1 VSPLTLI
8 SRRLSRPALRF
19 LIVLAFTVAGLS
31 ANAAAAY
38 AVGAPTFSALPGG
51 GPGGQIASSFW
62 ITATSNPNNNTG
74 GNNID
79 CYQSLNGGSWG
90 NIGGSVS
97 ANGSWVTDSWQ
108 VTQAGLHQ
116 IYCTAKGANGST
128 AQTGS
133 PSSPALSFVYDPTT
147 PSVGAGLS
155 GGWGDNGWYAS
166 APSVYEYDGGDSTPW
181 GYIYSRWCSP
191 SYNQGYNTETCYAET
206 AAGKVGAGSTGLYY
220 DSVAPSVSTAISGG
234 SAQNGWYSSAPSIS
248 PSAWDGTSGVWYDS
262 CTQLANGVNYVTCS
276 ATDVAGNGAT
286 DAATQVNL
294 DTQTPATAVPSSTG
308 VWYSSRSAI
317 PSLAVSASEATDY
330 SGLTSLSCA
339 NPNSGAAGSY
349 SLTQGVGAS
358 SSLQGTYPATDVTPG
373 TNTVTCTNTTGAGNT
388 AASSFDVLYD
398 PQTPTVQI
406 TTTADATRWYRSIA
420 SIPQVSVSGTLGAS
434 GIASFACSADG
445 IAPQTYS
452 SATGGTVNLAGL
464 HQGSGTI
471 TCTLLAN
478 NGLSATTT
486 QTLKLDTTT
495 PTVAYSTTASRSLWY
510 TNTNLPEVDVNGAT
524 TGASGVDHLTCNGD
538 GLPTDYTITGASGT
552 IPAAD
557 LDQGAGQ
564 ISCAST
570 SGAGISS
577 SAATL
582 GVQIDDTVPTVTLN
596 SSLDS
601 AAWYPSAF
609 AIPAVNV
616 ASTSGPSGIA
626 SITCQAPDAPNTLTT
641 ATGTLDL
648 STLRDG
654 SDTITCTPMSPAG
667 VDGSPATLLV
677 QLDSQTPTLTFAGRA
692 SQTKWYDSVGSIPE
706 LDTDATTG
714 ASGLASIDCSGDG
727 IATQSAAASG
737 TAVALSGLQ
746 QGTGA
751 VTCTATSLSGLTS
764 RPQAFTLNLDGGA
777 PSAAW
782 STSESETTWY
792 PSTASVPAL
801 TLDAA
806 AGGPSGV
813 DHITCTG
820 DGFSSNVTISATS
833 GTLHPTGFGD
843 GANTITCVPYSGAG
857 VSGAAIA
864 RTILVDSTRPA
875 VALSGT
881 DSSTWYPAAQTVSAD
896 ASADTDPSGVESISC
911 AVDGGGPTVTNDAHA
926 SQAVSGDGVHAV
938 SCHALSG
945 AGASG
950 ADANTTVRID
960 TQAPA
965 VTQTVIPAGPSDPAG
980 SVEVVV
986 TAAETHPLSGIAST
1000 SCSLDHQPATVVQG
1014 SKQTIGVTS
1023 AGLHSL
1029 VCSATTNAGV
1039 AGSDST
1045 QTYTVNAD
1053 PSQFSLQYGTVPT
1066 AWQAATVTVPVA
1078 LTGATANAYS
1088 SLTCTV
1094 DGGSPTS
1101 IAGTSG
1107 SVDVTASGSQQLA
1120 CYATA
1125 ANGADTAA
1133 QTQTVKIDK
1142 QTPTAG
1148 WSTSATPGGEQVTL
1162 LGSEPT
1168 LLSGIAAE
1176 SCSVDGGPAQRSSTP
1191 HLAVAVNGNG
1201 SHTLDCTITSGAGVT
1216 AHVTHAAT
1224 VTVPVPAPIAVA
1236 TPDPTRW
1243 YAAAQS
1249 VVLGIPTG
1257 GPAVTAVRC
1266 TQGGAATSYPVSGAN
1281 VTVPVPAPGG
1291 DVRCVD
1297 LDATGQQSTTVDFPV
1312 HIDTGA
1318 PTGYFTQTGP
1328 RTAVAA
1334 VSNPGTSGIQ
1344 TVTVQYQVGSG
1355 AWVTIPGAYDP
1366 AGSEISVALPAAL
1379 QQPGVQY
1386 ALRLLAVNNAGG
1398 RSTIATMKDG
1408 TPATGSAPA
1417 SPANP
1422 FAGAAVRGGL
1432 YVGTV
1437 PPGGRVRVA
1446 RMVPQ
1451 TRKVHVKRGGKT
1463 VVRIQP
1469 LYRLVAKRVTVHGR
1483 TTVRQVKVPVLRRTY
1498 VWQINTAA
1506 LAPTLT
1512 VSYGQTVGLAGTLT
1526 LAAGQVSGQTV
1537 TIVQQGNHRR
1547 LTATTTAGGSFTATL
1562 GAGGTRTVTYTLA
1575 GVSHTVT
1582 IRVRGQV
1589 AATVR
1594 GAAPRRTL
1602 TVAAAGA
1609 TGRVAY
1615 QLQQNWGG
1623 RWPTVGPTR
1632 RTDRLG
1638 HAAVPLPAAVASTPP
1653 SRLRVVVSTQPA
1665 WPYLNVKE
1673 DA

>member
-1 VSPLTLI
+1 MPSA
-8 SRRLSRPALRF
+8 RPRF
-19 LIVLAFTVAGLS
+19 T
-31 ANAAAAY
+31 
-38 AVGAPTFSALPGG
+38 ALPGG
-51 GPGGQIASSFW
+51 GPGGEIASSFW

-97 ANGSWVTDSWQ
+97 ANGSYVTDSWQ
-108 VTQAGLHQ
+108 VTQPGLHQ
-116 IYCTAKGANGST
+116 IYCTAKGASGST

-133 PSSPALSFVYDPTT
+133 PSAPALSFVYDPTT
-147 PSVGAGLS
+147 PSVGASLS
-155 GGWGDNGWYAS
+155 GGWGNNGWYAS
-166 APSVYEYDGGDSTPW
+166 APSVNEYDGGDSTPW
-181 GYIYSRWCSP
+181 GYVYSRWCSP

-206 AAGKVGAGSTGLYY
+206 AAGRVGAGSTGLYY

-234 SAQNGWYSSAPSIS
+234 SAENGWYSSAPSIS

-262 CTQLANGVNYVTCS
+262 CTALAVGVNYVTCS
-276 ATDVAGNGAT
+276 ATDIAGSGAA

-294 DTQTPATAVPSSTG
+294 DTQTPSNSVPSSTG
-308 VWYSSRSAI
+308 VWYSSRAAI
-317 PSLAVSASEATDY
+317 PSLAVRGAEATDY

-339 NPNSGAAGSY
+339 DPNSGSAGNY
-349 SLTQGVGAS
+349 SLTQAVGAS

-373 TNTVTCTNTTGAGNT
+373 PNTVTCTSSTGAGNT
-388 AASSFDVLYD
+388 ARSSFAVLYD

-406 TTTADATRWYRSIA
+406 TTTADSSRWYPSVA
-420 SIPQVSVSGTLGAS
+420 SIPQVSITGTVGAS
-434 GIASFACSADG
+434 GIASFACTGDG
-445 IAPQTYS
+445 IAPQSYS
-452 SATGGTVNLAGL
+452 TATGGTVNLAGL
-464 HQGSGTI
+464 NQGTGTI

-495 PTVAYSTTASRSLWY
+495 PTVAYSTTASSSLWY
-510 TNTNLPEVDVNGAT
+510 TNSNLPELDVNAAT
-524 TGASGVDHLTCNGD
+524 TGSSGVDHITCNGD
-538 GLPTDYTITGASGT
+538 GLPSDYTITGASGT

-557 LDQGAGQ
+557 LEQGAGQ

-570 SGAGISS
+570 TGAGINS

-582 GVQIDDTVPTVTLN
+582 TVQIDDTVPTVTLTSN
-596 SSLDS
+596 EDS
-601 AAWYPSAF
+601 AAWYPSAT
-609 AIPAVNV
+609 AIPAVTV
-616 ASTSGPSGIA
+616 TSTSGPSGIA
-626 SITCQAPDAPNTLTT
+626 SITCQAPDAPNTLTS
-641 ATGTLDL
+641 ASGTLDL
-648 STLRDG
+648 SSLRDG

-667 VDGSPATLLV
+667 VDGSAATLLV
-677 QLDSQTPTLTFAGRA
+677 QLDSQTPTLSFAGHA
-692 SQTKWYDSVGSIPE
+692 SQTEWYDSVGAIPE
-706 LDTDATTG
+706 LDTDASTG
-714 ASGLASIDCSGDG
+714 PSGLASIDCSGDG
-727 IATQSAAASG
+727 IANQSAAASG
-737 TAVALSGLQ
+737 TAVALSGLT

-751 VTCTATSLSGLTS
+751 VTCTATSVSGLTS

-777 PSAAW
+777 PSVAW

-792 PSTASVPAL
+792 PSTASVPTLAL
-801 TLDAA
+801 NAA

-813 DHITCTG
+813 DHITCSG
-820 DGFSSNVTISATS
+820 DGFSGNVTINATS
-833 GTLHPTGFGD
+833 GTVHPTGFDD

-857 VSGAAIA
+857 VSGAALA

-881 DSSTWYPAAQTVSAD
+881 DSSTWYPSAQTVSAD
-896 ASADTDPSGVESISC
+896 ASADTDPSGVQSVTC
-911 AVDGGGPTVTNDAHA
+911 AVDGGAATVTDDAQA
-926 SQAVSGDGVHAV
+926 TQAVSGDGVHAA

-945 AGASG
+945 AGVAG
-950 ADANTTVRID
+950 PDANTTVRID
-960 TQAPA
+960 TEAPA
-965 VTQTVIPAGPSDPAG
+965 VTQTVVPAGPSDPAG
-980 SVEVVV
+980 SVEVLVA
-986 TAAETHPLSGIAST
+986 AAETHPLSGLAST

-1014 SKQTIGVTS
+1014 AKQTVAVTS
-1023 AGLHSL
+1023 AGLHTL

-1053 PSQFSLQYGTVPT
+1053 PRQFSLQYGTVPV
-1066 AWQAATVTVPVA
+1066 AWQSATVTVPVQ
-1078 LTGATANAYS
+1078 LTGATANAYR

-1094 DGGSPTS
+1094 DGANPTNIS
-1101 IAGTSG
+1101 GTSG

-1125 ANGADTAA
+1125 NNGADTAA
-1133 QTQTVKIDK
+1133 LTQTVKIDK
-1142 QTPTAG
+1142 QTPTAA
-1148 WSTSATPGGEQVTL
+1148 WSTSATPSGEQVTL

-1168 LLSGIAAE
+1168 PLSGIAAE
-1176 SCSVDGGPAQRSSTP
+1176 SCSVDGGPAQSSSTP
-1191 HLAVAVNGNG
+1191 HLALAVNGNG

-1216 AHVTHAAT
+1216 AHVTHTAA
-1224 VTVPVPAPIAVA
+1224 VTVPVPAPVTVSA
-1236 TPDPTRW
+1236 PDPTRW

-1249 VVLGIPTG
+1249 VVLGIPSG
-1257 GPAVTAVRC
+1257 GPTVTALRC
-1266 TQGGAATSYPVSGAN
+1266 TQGGVATSYPASGAS

-1297 LDATGQQSTTVDFPV
+1297 LDATGQQSTAVDFPV
-1312 HIDTGA
+1312 HIDTSA

-1328 RTAVAA
+1328 RTAVAE

-1344 TVTVQYQVGSG
+1344 SVTVQYQVGAG
-1355 AWVTIPGAYDP
+1355 AWVTIPGADD
-1366 AGSEISVALPAAL
+1366 AISGEISVALPAAL

-1398 RSTIATMKDG
+1398 RSTFATMKDG
-1408 TPATGSAPA
+1408 TPATGTGPA
-1417 SPANP
+1417 RPTNP

-1437 PPGGRVRVA
+1437 PPGGRIRVA
-1446 RMVPQ
+1446 KMVPQ
-1451 TRKVHVKRGGKT
+1451 TRKVHVRRGGKT

-1469 LYRLVAKRVTVHGR
+1469 LYRVVAKRVTVHGR

-1498 VWQINTAA
+1498 VWQINTSA
-1506 LAPTLT
+1506 LAQTLT
-1512 VSYGQTVGLAGTLT
+1512 VSYGQTVSLAGTLT
-1526 LAAGQVSGQTV
+1526 LPSGQVGGQTA
-1537 TIVQQGNHRR
+1537 TIVQQGSHQRM
-1547 LTATTTAGGSFTATL
+1547 TATTGAGGSFTATL

-1575 GVSHTVT
+1575 GASHTVA
-1582 IRVRGQV
+1582 IRVRGQI

-1594 GAAPRRTL
+1594 GAGPRRML

-1615 QLQQNWGG
+1615 QLQQNRGG
-1623 RWPTVGPTR
+1623 RWTTVGTTR
-1632 RTDRLG
+1632 RTDRFG
-1638 HAAVPLPAAVASTPP
+1638 HAAVRLPIALASAPP
-1653 SRLRVVVSTQPA
+1653 SRLRVVISTQPA